1 MNYRKDYDAYPDN
14 HQDYDDYYDDYFYDE
29 PDSGNSE
36 EADFEDDWDEDF
48 ELSPVRNQRH
58 RSSSSKPAGRREERE
73 DNHLY
78 EDEIA
83 RMRSRKR
90 QPDSRKRTNG
100 TKRSR
105 AESQPE
111 VYSRKGRSGSNG
123 RMKKRKNTSKIFA
136 GIGVLL
142 VLIIGVLFVQRWWKL
157 RDGFWN
163 IAVFGVDS
171 RSGSLEKGAL
181 SDVEIICSINKKTNE
196 IRLVSVY
203 RDTYLQIDED
213 GQFHKINEA
222 YFLGGHEQAVAAL
235 KRNLDLQIDD
245 YATFNWKAV
254 ADAINLLGGI
264 DLEITDK
271 EFAYIN
277 SFITETVESTGVGSH
292 HLEHAGMNHLDGVQA
307 VAYCRLRLMDTDFNR
322 TERQR
327 KVVMLA
333 LEKAKQADMSVLSNI
348 VAGVLPQLSTSIGAE
363 DVMPIAKSITKYEI
377 GQTAGFPF
385 AKTTARIGKKDC
397 VIPMTLESNVAALHQ
412 FLYGPDDSYRVSSET
427 KAISK
432 KISEASGVYEEGE
445 IPGFIYNP
453 EKTPSDNQ
461 GSGDAQ
467 SSQSGNSSKPTAAP
481 APAPT
486 PTPETVP
493 ETEPETTVPESSE
506 EETESETETLE
517 SDSETIENN
526 DGAEESS
533 KPSKP
538 DEEQNK
544 PASPIPPNGNTG
556 SQNQPGLNGPSNGP
570 SGTTGESE
578 QGPGAGLPEPD
589 SSSPGIIHSG
599 SESAGTSPANPNAG
613 PGVPEEMPLYAPSYE

>member
-1 MNYRKDYDAYPDN
+1 MNYRKDYDTYPDN
-14 HQDYDDYYDDYFYDE
+14 HQDYDDYYDDSFYDE

-48 ELSPVRNQRH
+48 EPSPVRSQRH
-58 RSSSSKPAGRREERE
+58 RSSPSKPAGRRAERE

-90 QPDSRKRTNG
+90 QPDSRKRTN
-100 TKRSR
+100 
-105 AESQPE
+105 
-111 VYSRKGRSGSNG
+111 KGRSGSRNS
-123 RMKKRKNTSKIFA
+123 MKKKKSTGKLFA
-136 GIGVLL
+136 GIGILL

-235 KRNLDLQIDD
+235 ERNLDLQIDD

-397 VIPMTLESNVAALHQ
+397 VIPMTLESNVPALHQ

-467 SSQSGNSSKPTAAP
+467 SNQSGNGSKPTAAP

-486 PTPETVP
+486 PAPETVP

-506 EETESETETLE
+506 EETESETDALE

-526 DGAEESS
+526 GGAEESS
-533 KPSKP
+533 KPLRP
-538 DEEQNK
+538 GDEQNG
-544 PASPIPPNGNTG
+544 PAASVPPNGNSS
-556 SQNQPGLNGPSNGP
+556 SQNQPGHNGPSNGP

-599 SESAGTSPANPNAG
+599 SESSGTSPANPNAG
-613 PGVPEEMPLYAPSYE
+613 PGVPEEVPLYAPSYE